1 MFSYGLGPKRAA
13 WTVSKHMCSCCS
25 ISILAAGVLKYV
37 AGGKE
42 ATYRTA
48 MRVREEVLKMM
59 QEIIKLPGSFR
70 Y

>member
-1 MFSYGLGPKRAA
+1 MVWGRNVRPGLFRS
-13 WTVSKHMCSCCS
+13 TCVHVFN
-25 ISILAAGVLKYV
+25 SILAAGVLKYV